1 MICRE
6 MQNRSNM
13 CQWSCAINYIGH
25 KTPARSVF
33 TGVLVVFA
41 MMAIMVRQ
49 CNGADT
55 RNTNDLTDKYV
66 SHPQCNKNIT
76 KHSIIVEEENK
87 YITPSEMEVDW
98 DISYHIIRHSIQ
110 HFICFKHCLFISSRV
125 SAAYGLIHVGSL
137 FVFCYA
143 ALHGLL
149 WARFNVEISI
159 CTHSHYTG
167 VSAALYVFDIL
178 FAIRWKWT

>member
-1 MICRE
+1 MYLIFVYTDKYNAE
-6 MQNRSNM
+6 KYKTN
-13 CQWSCAINYIGH
+13 QWSCAINYIGH

-125 SAAYGLIHVGSL
+125 SAAYGLIHVGRLFVFYYAALHGLIHVGRL

-149 WARFNVEISI
+149 
-159 CTHSHYTG
+159 
-167 VSAALYVFDIL
+167 
-178 FAIRWKWT
+178 